1 MCSSDLS
8 RTDGGNLR
16 LNGNT
21 LSPTNTN
28 GNLILA
34 ANGTGIV
41 NVTSAMSTIGQTVT
55 GVLSVTGQLNADNLR
70 LDGNVLSSTNANGD
84 VNIVPNGTG
93 WVRANTITPFTSGN
107 LGDPTLKWDRLYLDF
122 AISDGSVEVG
132 VPILLRL
139 RDIEVGVATG
149 MTIFWNGVKWVAS
162 YPDTEVDHG
171 TISGLLDDDH
181 TQYALLAGRAGGQSL
196 VGGSAASNNLNF
208 ESTSNATKGFVQT
221 KDTFRAFTD
230 ASFSGGWSGADLGG
244 SGNRFRH
251 LYTAGEAFGLRLENV
266 GANPSPST
274 QNVGRL
280 VYNTSEKEAYIDTG
294 TSFKKLSYSKFLS
307 DTSWNGSDVTKTVTV
322 SGDIDDARRAM
333 WALHDNTNDFDRIYC
348 SIKAISSTQV
358 TITVGSA
365 LPAGSYRL
373 IGIE

>member
-1 MCSSDLS
+1 M
-8 RTDGGNLR
+8 
-16 LNGNT
+16 
-21 LSPTNTN
+21 
-28 GNLILA
+28 
-34 ANGTGIV
+34 
-41 NVTSAMSTIGQTVT
+41 T
-55 GVLSVTGQLNADNLR
+55 GVQTCAL
-70 LDGNVLSSTNANGD
+70 
-84 VNIVPNGTG
+84 
-93 WVRANTITPFTSGN
+93 
-107 LGDPTLKWDRLYLDF
+107 
-122 AISDGSVEVG
+122 
-132 VPILLRL
+132 PI
-139 RDIEVGVATG
+139 
-149 MTIFWNGVKWVAS
+149 
-162 YPDTEVDHG
+162 
-171 TISGLLDDDH
+171 
-181 TQYALLAGRAGGQSL
+181 
-196 VGGSAASNNLNF
+196 
-208 ESTSNATKGFVQT
+208 SNATKGFVQT